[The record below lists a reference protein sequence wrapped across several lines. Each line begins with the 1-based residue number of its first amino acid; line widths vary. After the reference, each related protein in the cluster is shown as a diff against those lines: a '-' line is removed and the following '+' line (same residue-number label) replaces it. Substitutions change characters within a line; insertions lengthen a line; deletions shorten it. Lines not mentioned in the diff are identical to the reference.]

1 MSPVYMFVAV
11 RAAVP
16 GAFGYMGGT
25 VENGGRWQFNIA
37 CLCRS
42 SLVHVAYMGLDPNHS
57 SWPRYQ
63 TQTH

>member
-25 VENGGRWQFNIA
+25 VENGRHWQFKYRMLMSKQLSSC
-37 CLCRS
+37 CLN
-42 SLVHVAYMGLDPNHS
+42 GP
-57 SWPRYQ
+57 
-63 TQTH
+63 